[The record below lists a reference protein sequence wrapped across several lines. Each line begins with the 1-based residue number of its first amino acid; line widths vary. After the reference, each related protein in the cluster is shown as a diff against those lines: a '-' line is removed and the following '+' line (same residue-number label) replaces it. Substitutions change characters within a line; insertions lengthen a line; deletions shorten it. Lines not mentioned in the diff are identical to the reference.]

1 MFVYDF
7 KYVHSRAK
15 IDIQIYHSCFIKPSM
30 INAYIFIYSTLCSIV
45 VVRDF
50 FFLSG
55 RPYSFKTNDI
65 LSFSH
70 NVHIDESHL
79 DNVLSTLLY
88 TSKSSMRR
96 YFMVEIK
103 IITKSSHILSS

>member
-1 MFVYDF
+1 
-7 KYVHSRAK
+7 
-15 IDIQIYHSCFIKPSM
+15 M

-96 YFMVEIK
+96 YFMVRNLDNYK
-103 IITKSSHILSS
+103 ILPHLIFLIVILNFVWNIIYSKSTFEVF